1 MHVGTENLNRNI
13 KSLMTKKQV
22 KSVAELSRRIGMP
35 QPTLHRMLNG
45 EVKSPRLAVVQNL
58 AKFFNV
64 ETNDLLYKDLTLKDN
79 HQPKEIPQTET
90 FPGKPIPLTFTKVPM
105 LGTAQLGG
113 GGYWDPQEYAVGQGD
128 GYVLWPTKDKDA
140 FALKC
145 QGDSM
150 MPRIQHGEFVVIEPN
165 RRYKAGD
172 EVLVQDEQGEVMVKV
187 FLFQKYGIVNLLSI
201 NSEHAPIRL
210 DVRSIKKMFYVAGIV
225 KDSLYYPD

>member
-1 MHVGTENLNRNI
+1 MNLGTEKLNRNI
-13 KSLMTKKQV
+13 KSLMAKKQV

-45 EVKSPRLAVVQNL
+45 EVKSPRLAVVQNI

-64 ETNDLLYKDLTLKDN
+64 KANDLLYKDLTLEDN
-79 HQPKEIPQTET
+79 HQPEEIPQTET
-90 FPGKPIPLTFTKVPM
+90 FPDKPIHLTFIKIPV

-165 RRYKAGD
+165 RQYKPGD

-187 FLFQKYGIVNLLSI
+187 FLFQKDGLVSLLSV

-210 DVRSIKKMFYVAGIV
+210 DANSIKKMFYVAGIV

>member
-1 MHVGTENLNRNI
+1 
-13 KSLMTKKQV
+13 
-22 KSVAELSRRIGMP
+22 MP

-64 ETNDLLYKDLTLKDN
+64 EANDLLYKDLTLKDN
-79 HQPKEIPQTET
+79 NQPEEIQQNEA
-90 FPGKPIPLTFTKVPM
+90 FPSQPIPLTFTKVPM

-165 RRYKAGD
+165 RKFKPGD
-172 EVLVQDEQGEVMVKV
+172 EVLVQDTQGEVMVKI
-187 FLFQKYGIVNLLSI
+187 FLFQKDGIVNLLSI

-210 DVRSIKKMFYVAGIV
+210 EAHTIKKYSTWQA
-225 KDSLYYPD
+225 

>member
-13 KSLMTKKQV
+13 KSLMKKKHV
-22 KSVAELSRRIGMP
+22 KSVTELSRRIGMP

-64 ETNDLLYKDLTLKDN
+64 EANDLLYKDLTLKDN
-79 HQPKEIPQTET
+79 NQPEEIQQNEA
-90 FPGKPIPLTFTKVPM
+90 FPSQPIPLTFTKVPM

-165 RRYKAGD
+165 RKFKPGD
-172 EVLVQDEQGEVMVKV
+172 EVLVQDTQGEVMVKI
-187 FLFQKYGIVNLLSI
+187 FLFQKDGIVNLLSI

-210 DVRSIKKMFYVAGIV
+210 EAHTIKKIFYVAGIV